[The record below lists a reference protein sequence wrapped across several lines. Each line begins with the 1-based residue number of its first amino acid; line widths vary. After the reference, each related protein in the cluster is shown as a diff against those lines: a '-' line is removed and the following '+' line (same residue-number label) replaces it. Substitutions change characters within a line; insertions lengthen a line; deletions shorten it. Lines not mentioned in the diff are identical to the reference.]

1 MPAAPRCPPEWLPAD
16 ARRIA
21 AGGRQGTPVRVH
33 TISPGIV
40 FTELVSAGRFAFG
53 PQGRFF
59 VNCVAEPPDVAAAAV
74 VPRVRELLASG
85 ARSGAAIRV
94 LTPQV
99 LVGKLLRRLLAGENR
114 DRFYAEA
121 RSTEDDIA
129 ATGGGGG
136 AARRQQQSK

>member
-1 MPAAPRCPPEWLPAD
+1 MALTSPPPYFNYDD
-16 ARRIA
+16 A
-21 AGGRQGTPVRVH
+21 
-33 TISPGIV
+33 
-40 FTELVSAGRFAFG
+40 SAFM
-53 PQGRFF
+53 
-59 VNCVAEPPDVAAAAV
+59 
-74 VPRVRELLASG
+74 
-85 ARSGAAIRV
+85 
-94 LTPQV
+94 TPQV